1 MRPEST
7 ARRVLAQGGALV
19 PAVILLD
26 GRSGSGKTVLAE
38 SLCALSQGTILHLD
52 DLYPGWDGLSAGSR
66 AVATALQTGTYSRF
80 DWVSMQSAEQMSLCR
95 HGPLIVEG
103 CGAVTARNLHAARA
117 WAAGLPVHSIWLEC
131 PTDVRQ
137 ARALSRDGDMFR
149 PHWEAWA
156 SQEEAHLAVERPLAL
171 AAEVIHCR

>member
-1 MRPEST
+1 M
-7 ARRVLAQGGALV
+7 

-38 SLCALSQGTILHLD
+38 ALCALSQGTILHLD
-52 DLYPGWDGLSAGSR
+52 DLYPGWDGLAAGSR
-66 AVATALQTGTYSRF
+66 AVATALQAGTYRRF
-80 DWVSMQSAEQMSLCR
+80 DWGSMQSAEQISLGR

-103 CGAVTARNLHAARA
+103 CGAVTARNLQAARA
-117 WAAGLPVHSIWLEC
+117 WAAGAPVHSIWLEC

-149 PHWEAWA
+149 PYWDAWA
-156 SQEEAHLAVERPLAL
+156 SQEEAHLTAERPLAL
-171 AAEVIHCR
+171 AVEVIHCR